1 LLVDQQHV
9 QIDSIVGRLEI
20 GRKPFMPHLATK
32 QFHHYVAAD
41 AAHECAKP
49 LGMLDA
55 FHSDY
60 PQNPQQGLLPDI
72 FDQWRGPDPSP
83 QLQQQQV
90 SKVGAEMMFHDCVT
104 ARQPSQ
110 IVVVE
115 RMELPRDLRGMDK
128 GFPG

>member
-1 LLVDQQHV
+1 
-9 QIDSIVGRLEI
+9 
-20 GRKPFMPHLATK
+20 
-32 QFHHYVAAD
+32 
-41 AAHECAKP
+41 
-49 LGMLDA
+49 MLDA

-104 ARQPSQ
+104 ARQSSQ
-110 IVVVE
+110 IILVE

-128 GFPG
+128 RLPG